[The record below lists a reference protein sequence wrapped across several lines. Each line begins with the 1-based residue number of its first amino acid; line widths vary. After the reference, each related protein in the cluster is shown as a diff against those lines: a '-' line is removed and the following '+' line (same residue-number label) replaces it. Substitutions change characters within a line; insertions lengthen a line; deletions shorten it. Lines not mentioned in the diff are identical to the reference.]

1 MTVDRDLTST
11 SQGSSFS
18 GALGRSKS
26 IDHKRVRTSGQR
38 FAGRMLRIFGG
49 FMMIVA
55 YPLIVLGLLALIG
68 QFVVGE
74 PSGTLI
80 SLGVTVGAVMLTAT
94 ASLMFTFGS
103 YLRGLIWWP
112 AENQAATLAWIA
124 ARDVLIPLGSMT
136 TGVGLLF
143 LVIVFDSWLRGLIA
157 VVCGIAMMFLLRSV
171 LRTLDRIVERARSG
185 GMVTP

>member
-1 MTVDRDLTST
+1 
-11 SQGSSFS
+11 
-18 GALGRSKS
+18 
-26 IDHKRVRTSGQR
+26 
-38 FAGRMLRIFGG
+38 
-49 FMMIVA
+49 
-55 YPLIVLGLLALIG
+55 
-68 QFVVGE
+68 
-74 PSGTLI
+74 
-80 SLGVTVGAVMLTAT
+80 MLTAT

-112 AENQAATLAWIA
+112 AENQAALAWIV

-185 GMVTP
+185 GMGTP